1 VRHNSRFG
9 TRAIHAGQEPD
20 PTTGAIMTPIYQ
32 TSTYVQSSPGVFKEN
47 YDYSRSANPTR
58 TALEA
63 NLASLEGAR
72 HGLTFSSGLAAL
84 AACIHLLKSGDHVLL
99 CDDVYGG
106 TFRQLNTVFKQFGI
120 TFTRVDMTDMDAT
133 RAAMTDATKLVWL
146 ETPTNPMLKVIDIAA
161 VAAIAK
167 EGGALVGVDNTFATP
182 YLQNPLSLGADIVS
196 HSCTKYLGGHSDV
209 IGGALMVNDDDL
221 EKRLRH
227 IQNSVG
233 AVPAPLDCF
242 LLLRSTKTLHVRM
255 DRHCSNARKIADY
268 LADHAKVER
277 VIYPGRTDHPQHA
290 VAKKQMSD
298 FGGMITVHLKGGL
311 ENARAFLETLQ
322 VFSLAESLGGVE
334 SLVEHPAIMT
344 HASIDPAARAELGIT
359 DSLVR
364 FSVGIEDVDDLIA
377 DLEHALGAVRT

>member
-277 VIYPGRTDHPQHA
+277 VIYPGR
-290 VAKKQMSD
+290 KI
-298 FGGMITVHLKGGL
+298 G
-311 ENARAFLETLQ
+311 RASCRER
-322 VFSLAESLGGVE
+322 V
-334 SLVEHPAIMT
+334 
-344 HASIDPAARAELGIT
+344 
-359 DSLVR
+359 
-364 FSVGIEDVDDLIA
+364 
-377 DLEHALGAVRT
+377 